1 MNNGHIWIDGSF
13 YKWDEAKIHVLTHS
27 LHYGTAVFEGI
38 RCYNTVKGPAIF
50 RLEDHVNRL
59 FNSAKIYFMNI
70 EFSKEQI
77 EDAIIDTTKKNRIDE
92 SYIRPLAYFGYGKMG
107 INPLSNKVSVAIA
120 LWKWDEYLKK
130 EDVNHGVRVMVSG
143 WMRIDARTMPIHAK
157 ATANYANSALA
168 RIEAIKA
175 GFDEALML
183 NTDGMVVE
191 ASGENIFIVK
201 NNVLITPPTAS
212 GALEGITR
220 DTVLRL
226 AKDDNIV
233 TEIRDISKDELYLA
247 DEVFLT
253 GTAAEIKAVEEI
265 DNRRI
270 GNGGIEKITLQLKS
284 LFDDLTRGNHKYST
298 EWLSYINID

>member
-77 EDAIIDTTKKNRIDE
+77 EDAIIDTAKKNRIDE
-92 SYIRPLAYFGYGKMG
+92 CYIRPLAYFGYGKMG

-130 EDVNHGVRVMVSG
+130 EDVNYGVRVMVSG

-253 GTAAEIKAVEEI
+253 GTAAEIKAVGEI

-270 GNGGIEKITLQLKS
+270 GNGGIEKITIQLKS

>member
-92 SYIRPLAYFGYGKMG
+92 CYIRPLAYFGYGKMG

-120 LWKWDEYLKK
+120 LWRWDEYLKK

-226 AKDDNIV
+226 AKHDNII

-253 GTAAEIKAVEEI
+253 GTAAEIKAVGEI

-298 EWLSYINID
+298 ELLSYINID

>member
-92 SYIRPLAYFGYGKMG
+92 CYIRPLAYFGYGKMG

-120 LWKWDEYLKK
+120 LWKWDEYLRK

-253 GTAAEIKAVEEI
+253 GTAAEIKAVGEI

>member
-77 EDAIIDTTKKNRIDE
+77 EDAIIDTTKKNKIDE
-92 SYIRPLAYFGYGKMG
+92 CYIRPLAYFGYGKMG
-107 INPLSNKVSVAIA
+107 INPLNNKVSLAIA

-253 GTAAEIKAVEEI
+253 GTAAEIKAVGEI

-270 GNGGIEKITLQLKS
+270 GNGGIEKITLHLKS

-298 EWLSYINID
+298 KWLSYINID

>member
-253 GTAAEIKAVEEI
+253 GTAAEIKAVGEI

>member
-92 SYIRPLAYFGYGKMG
+92 CYIRPLAYFGYGKMG

-130 EDVNHGVRVMVSG
+130 EDVNHGVRVIVSG

>member
-175 GFDEALML
+175 GFDEAIML

-253 GTAAEIKAVEEI
+253 GTAAEIKAVGEI

>member
-38 RCYNTVKGPAIF
+38 RCYNTVKGPGIF

-92 SYIRPLAYFGYGKMG
+92 CYIRPLAYFGYGKMG

-120 LWKWDEYLKK
+120 LWRWDEYLKK

-226 AKDDNIV
+226 AKHDNII

-253 GTAAEIKAVEEI
+253 GTAAEIKAVGEI

>member
-92 SYIRPLAYFGYGKMG
+92 CYIRPLAYFGYGKMG

-226 AKDDNIV
+226 AKDDNII

-253 GTAAEIKAVEEI
+253 GTAAEIKAVGEI

-284 LFDDLTRGNHKYST
+284 LFDDLARGNHKYST

>member
-92 SYIRPLAYFGYGKMG
+92 CYIRPLAYFGYGKMG

-143 WMRIDARTMPIHAK
+143 WMRIDARTMPTHAK

-253 GTAAEIKAVEEI
+253 GTAAEIKAVGEI

>member
-38 RCYNTVKGPAIF
+38 RCYNTFKGPAIF

-143 WMRIDARTMPIHAK
+143 WMRIDARTMPTHAK

-253 GTAAEIKAVEEI
+253 GTAAEIKAVGEI

>member
-92 SYIRPLAYFGYGKMG
+92 CYIRPLAYFGYGKMG

-253 GTAAEIKAVEEI
+253 GTAAEIKAVGEI

-284 LFDDLTRGNHKYST
+284 LFDDLTRGNHKFST
-298 EWLSYINID
+298 EWLSYINMN

>member
-92 SYIRPLAYFGYGKMG
+92 CYIRPLAYFGYGRMG
-107 INPLSNKVSVAIA
+107 IYPLNNKVSVAIA

-130 EDVNHGVRVMVSG
+130 EDLNHGVKVMVSG

-226 AKDDNIV
+226 AKEDNII

-253 GTAAEIKAVEEI
+253 GTAAEIKAVGEI

>member
-143 WMRIDARTMPIHAK
+143 WMRIDARTMPTHAK

-253 GTAAEIKAVEEI
+253 GTAAEIKAVAEI

>member
-92 SYIRPLAYFGYGKMG
+92 CYIRPLAYFGYGKMG

-253 GTAAEIKAVEEI
+253 GTAAEIKAVGEI

-284 LFDDLTRGNHKYST
+284 LFDDLTRGNHKFST
-298 EWLSYINID
+298 EWLSYINMD

>member
-92 SYIRPLAYFGYGKMG
+92 CYIRPLAYFGYGKMG

-130 EDVNHGVRVMVSG
+130 EDVNHGVRVIVSG

-253 GTAAEIKAVEEI
+253 GTAAEIKAVGEI

>member
-1 MNNGHIWIDGSF
+1 MPPTQANQLDTLEEG
-13 YKWDEAKIHVLTHS
+13 LQS
-27 LHYGTAVFEGI
+27 LQESIPKMTQSLEERFNEMKHYFEEKQ
-38 RCYNTVKGPAIF
+38 NK
-50 RLEDHVNRL
+50 
-59 FNSAKIYFMNI
+59 
-70 EFSKEQI
+70 
-77 EDAIIDTTKKNRIDE
+77 IDE
-92 SYIRPLAYFGYGKMG
+92 CYIRPLAIFGYGKMG
-107 INPLSNKVSVAIA
+107 INPLNNKVSLAIA

-253 GTAAEIKAVEEI
+253 GTAAEIKAVGEI

-270 GNGGIEKITLQLKS
+270 GNGGIEKITLELKS

>member
-92 SYIRPLAYFGYGKMG
+92 CYIRPLAYFGYGKMG

-201 NNVLITPPTAS
+201 NNILITPPTAS

-253 GTAAEIKAVEEI
+253 GTAAEIKAVGEI

>member
-77 EDAIIDTTKKNRIDE
+77 EDAIIDTTKKNKIDE
-92 SYIRPLAYFGYGKMG
+92 CYIRPLAYFGYGKMG
-107 INPLSNKVSVAIA
+107 INPLNNKVSLAIA

-253 GTAAEIKAVEEI
+253 GTAAEIKAVGEI

-270 GNGGIEKITLQLKS
+270 GNGGIEKITLELKS

>member
-92 SYIRPLAYFGYGKMG
+92 CYIRPLAYFGYGKMG

-120 LWKWDEYLKK
+120 LWRWDEYLKK

-226 AKDDNIV
+226 AKDDNII

-253 GTAAEIKAVEEI
+253 GTAAEIKAVGEI

>member
-1 MNNGHIWIDGSF
+1 MNNAHIWIDGSF

-92 SYIRPLAYFGYGKMG
+92 CYIRPLAYFGYGKMG

-253 GTAAEIKAVEEI
+253 GTAAEIKAVGEI

>member
-92 SYIRPLAYFGYGKMG
+92 CYIRPLAYFGYGKMG

-120 LWKWDEYLKK
+120 LWRWDEYLKK

-191 ASGENIFIVK
+191 ASGENIFVVK

-226 AKDDNIV
+226 AKEDNII

-253 GTAAEIKAVEEI
+253 GTAAEIKAVGEI

-298 EWLSYINID
+298 ELLSYINID

>member
-92 SYIRPLAYFGYGKMG
+92 CYIRPLAYFGYGKMG

-120 LWKWDEYLKK
+120 LWRWDEYLKK

-226 AKDDNIV
+226 AKDDNII

-253 GTAAEIKAVEEI
+253 GTAAEIKAVGEI

-270 GNGGIEKITLQLKS
+270 GNGVIEKITLQLKS

>member
-92 SYIRPLAYFGYGKMG
+92 CYIRPLAYFGYGKMG

-253 GTAAEIKAVEEI
+253 GTAAEIKAVGEI

-284 LFDDLTRGNHKYST
+284 LFDDLTRGNHKCST

>member
-92 SYIRPLAYFGYGKMG
+92 CYIRPLAYFGYGKMG

-130 EDVNHGVRVMVSG
+130 EDGNHGVRVIVSG

-253 GTAAEIKAVEEI
+253 GTAAEIKAVGEI

-284 LFDDLTRGNHKYST
+284 LFDDLTRGNHKFST
-298 EWLSYINID
+298 EWLSYINMD

>member
-92 SYIRPLAYFGYGKMG
+92 CYIRPLAYFGYGKMG

-175 GFDEALML
+175 GFDEAIML

-253 GTAAEIKAVEEI
+253 GTAAEIKAVGEI

-270 GNGGIEKITLQLKS
+270 GNGDIEKITLQLKS

>member
-92 SYIRPLAYFGYGKMG
+92 CYIRPLAYFGYGKMG

-120 LWKWDEYLKK
+120 LWRWDEYLRK

-226 AKDDNIV
+226 AKDDNII

-253 GTAAEIKAVEEI
+253 GTAAEIKVVEEI

-298 EWLSYINID
+298 EWLSYIKID

>member
-92 SYIRPLAYFGYGKMG
+92 CYIRPLAYFGYGKMG

>member
-92 SYIRPLAYFGYGKMG
+92 CYIRPLAYFGYGKMG

-120 LWKWDEYLKK
+120 LWKWDEYLRK

-253 GTAAEIKAVEEI
+253 GTAAEIKAVGEI

-270 GNGGIEKITLQLKS
+270 GNGVIEKITLQLKS

>member
-143 WMRIDARTMPIHAK
+143 WMRIDARTMPTHAK

-253 GTAAEIKAVEEI
+253 GTAAEIKAVGEI

>member
-1 MNNGHIWIDGSF
+1 MYNGHIWIDGSF

-38 RCYNTVKGPAIF
+38 RCYNTVKGPAVF
-50 RLEDHVNRL
+50 RLEDHVKRL

-77 EDAIIDTTKKNRIDE
+77 EDAIIDTIKKNRIE
-92 SYIRPLAYFGYGKMG
+92 ECYIRPLAYFGYGRMG
-107 INPLSNKVSVAIA
+107 IYPLNNKVSVAIA

-130 EDVNHGVRVMVSG
+130 EDLNHGVKVMVSG

-175 GFDEALML
+175 GFDEAIML
-183 NTDGMVVE
+183 NTDGKVVE

-212 GALEGITR
+212 GALAGITR

-226 AKDDNIV
+226 AKEDDIV

-247 DEVFLT
+247 DEIFLT
-253 GTAAEIKAVEEI
+253 GTAAEIKAVVEI
-265 DNRRI
+265 DNRRV
-270 GNGGIEKITLQLKS
+270 GNGVIENITLQLKS

-298 EWLSYINID
+298 EWLSYIHVD

>member
-13 YKWDEAKIHVLTHS
+13 YKWNEAKIHVLTHS

-92 SYIRPLAYFGYGKMG
+92 CYIRPLAYFGYGKMG

-120 LWKWDEYLKK
+120 LWRWDEYLKK

-233 TEIRDISKDELYLA
+233 SEIRDISKDELYLA

-253 GTAAEIKAVEEI
+253 GTAAEIKAVGEI

-284 LFDDLTRGNHKYST
+284 LFDDLTRGNHKYR
-298 EWLSYINID
+298 YRVA